1 MEILSTPVPGLDI
14 RWVASTVAGKIM
26 FLSRVVDPD
35 PSWIRIHY
43 SGTLWIW
50 NRIPNTDP
58 DPHLVQIRGKKC
70 KIEEK
75 NSLFRF

>member
-43 SGTLWIW
+43 SGTLWI
-50 NRIPNTDP
+50 RIPNTVVRI
-58 DPHLVQIRGKKC
+58 HTGENRINKRQKC
-70 KIEEK
+70 KVEDPAD
-75 NSLFRF
+75 

>member
-35 PSWIRIHY
+35 PSWIRIQQ
-43 SGTLWIW
+43 
-50 NRIPNTDP
+50 PNTDP
-58 DPHLVQIRGKKC
+58 DPHG
-70 KIEEK
+70 
-75 NSLFRF
+75 